1 VKALAQKYGPEAIEQ
16 LVTIMRTGENDTV
29 RKSAA
34 DSLLDR
40 GYGKAHQTQIID
52 ATVTNHMVMAPPPEK
67 DAEEWAGK
75 HGPH

>member
-1 VKALAQKYGPEAIEQ
+1 
-16 LVTIMRTGENDTV
+16 MRKGDSDAV

-40 GYGKAHQTQIID
+40 GYGKSHQTQIID

-67 DAEEWAGK
+67 DADEWANK